1 MTEFRTR
8 TPLTADL
15 AAGDGLS
22 MRGAVEI
29 QVLRQA
35 LIIALMELRQLRGDG
50 LQANGIIELIEEAL
64 NREAQHEN

>member
-22 MRGAVEI
+22 MRAAVEI

-50 LQANGIIELIEEAL
+50 LQARGIIDFIEEAL